1 MSATTKQPD
10 KAPSREAIYLDGDAD
25 IAAVIET
32 IKGVKSGAVAL
43 VLPKRND
50 VFKSIVNLKLIKR
63 VSEQSSK
70 SITLVTTDL
79 TTIGLAARLKLMVSP
94 NLQTEPAIPPSAS
107 SAELELTPSM
117 TPIDIAPPTASK
129 SWRSRRPDNQPRQPP
144 RPSWGHRARPGSR
157 VGRIQYH
164 GWFWLVVGLLIVLL
178 VVGFLSLPDPVAT
191 VTIET
196 RAESVSTQLNAH
208 LSADLDQPDWAA
220 VPVRLPLESHTL
232 QRTLTAPVT
241 ATGQRSIGNY
251 ASGDITIINCQPT
264 RLSLPNQTVVSRSG
278 LSFVTLGSLEL
289 GPSNDD
295 CDVFPGTSG
304 TIRVRATQFGA
315 NYNLEPGAYRIDSLG
330 QGDYRANGG
339 RMTGGSQRLVTVINQ
354 GDIDQAVD
362 KIEGQRDDQASQES
376 LGRQLLDQSL
386 HPLASTFQ
394 VVAQKPQS
402 TVEIGDEL
410 AEGQVRLVIDYRL
423 EAVSLEWLDR
433 LAQAELAPQMGEL
446 TVIDNG
452 LGTANYRLVKRNNDT
467 EVDYELVV
475 DIFEARIGLGLNSA
489 DLFIR
494 IQGLSRK
501 EAAAVLRQ
509 LPGVMGVDVKLNLF
523 WHTTVPEDSARVTII
538 VQGEES
544 ARPAPPAVAPDLVP
558 AGSAT

>member
-1 MSATTKQPD
+1 MPATAKQPD
-10 KAPSREAIYLDGDAD
+10 KVPTREVIYLDGDAD

-32 IKGVKSGAVAL
+32 IKGVKRAAVAL

-63 VSEQSSK
+63 VSEQSSR
-70 SITLVTTDL
+70 SVTLVTTDP
-79 TTIGLAARLKLMVSP
+79 TTIGLAARLKLLVSP
-94 NLQTEPAIPPSAS
+94 NLQTESAIPSSAS
-107 SAELELTPSM
+107 SAEPELTPSM
-117 TPIDIAPPTASK
+117 TPIEIAPPTSSK
-129 SWRSRRPDNQPRQPP
+129 SRRSRRPDSQP
-144 RPSWGHRARPGSR
+144 RPSRWGHQDRPGSR
-157 VGRIQYH
+157 PGQIQYH
-164 GWFWLVVGLLIVLL
+164 GWFWLAAGLLIALL
-178 VVGFLSLPDPVAT
+178 AIGFLSLPDPVAT
-191 VTIET
+191 VTIKT
-196 RAESVSTQLNAH
+196 RAESVSAQLSAH
-208 LSADLDQPDWAA
+208 LSVDLDHPDWAA
-220 VPVRLPLESHTL
+220 TPVRLPLESHTL
-232 QRTLTAPVT
+232 RQTLTAPVT

-251 ASGDITIINCQPT
+251 ASGDITIINCRAT

-315 NYNLEPGAYRIDSLG
+315 NYNLGSGAYRIDSLS

-362 KIEGQRDDQASQES
+362 KIEGQRDDQTSRES
-376 LGRQLLDQSL
+376 LRRQLLDQSL
-386 HPLASTFQ
+386 QPLASTFQ

-433 LAQAELAPQMGEL
+433 LARAELAPQTGEL

-467 EVDYELVV
+467 EVNYELVV
-475 DIFEARIGLGLNSA
+475 DIFEARIGLGLDSA
-489 DLFIR
+489 DLFDR

-501 EAAAVLRQ
+501 DASAALRQ

-523 WHTTVPEDSARVTII
+523 WHTIVPEDSARVTII

-544 ARPAPPAVAPDLVP
+544 ARPAVTPDSVP
-558 AGSAT
+558 ADSAT

>member
-1 MSATTKQPD
+1 MPATAKQPD
-10 KAPSREAIYLDGDAD
+10 KASTREVIYLDGDAD

-32 IKGVKSGAVAL
+32 IKGVKREAMAL

-63 VSEQSSK
+63 VSEQSSR
-70 SITLVTTDL
+70 SVTLVTTDP
-79 TTIGLAARLKLMVSP
+79 TTIGLAARLKLLVSP
-94 NLQTEPAIPPSAS
+94 NLQTESAIPSLAS

-117 TPIDIAPPTASK
+117 TPIEIAPPTSSK
-129 SWRSRRPDNQPRQPP
+129 SRRSGRPDNQPHPSRWGRQD
-144 RPSWGHRARPGSR
+144 RPGSR
-157 VGRIQYH
+157 PGQIQYH
-164 GWFWLVVGLLIVLL
+164 GWFWLAVGLLITLL
-178 VVGFLSLPDPVAT
+178 LIGFLSLPDPVAT
-191 VTIET
+191 VTIKT
-196 RAESVSTQLNAH
+196 RAESVSAQLSAH
-208 LSADLDQPDWAA
+208 LSVDLDQPDWAA
-220 VPVRLPLESHTL
+220 TPVRLPLESHTL
-232 QRTLTAPVT
+232 RQTLTAPVT

-251 ASGDITIINCQPT
+251 ASGDITIINCRAT

-315 NYNLEPGAYRIDSLG
+315 NYNLESGAYRIDSLS

-362 KIEGQRDDQASQES
+362 KIEGQRDDQTSRES
-376 LGRQLLDQSL
+376 LRRQLLDQSL
-386 HPLASTFQ
+386 QPLASTFQ

-433 LAQAELAPQMGEL
+433 LAQAELAPQTGEL

-467 EVDYELVV
+467 EVNYELVV
-475 DIFEARIGLGLNSA
+475 DIFEARIGLGLDSA
-489 DLFIR
+489 DLFDR

-501 EAAAVLRQ
+501 DASAALRQ

-523 WHTTVPEDSARVTII
+523 WHTIVPEDSARVTII

-544 ARPAPPAVAPDLVP
+544 ARPTVTPDSVP
-558 AGSAT
+558 ADSAT